1 MWLQRVLEFARGA
14 PAPSSEPRAVPPD
27 DSGTPNAQPRW
38 QPRWQPRGGSARE
51 EQRAFVPYAAKGQ
64 RARMRERLAERGA
77 EGFAPTELLE
87 MLLYAAYARE
97 DTRHLAQTLVR
108 RHGSVAAVIAAPA
121 QELLQTPGVTQQ
133 AVTILKVVEALL
145 PQMLQA
151 EVRKQPLLDNWDKL
165 LDYLHVSLA
174 RAKVEQFRVL
184 FLDSRNR
191 LIADEVQARGTVN
204 QTPVFPREIARR
216 ALELDATA
224 VVLVHNHPSGDP
236 TPSQADIAV
245 TAEVKAAVGALGIVL
260 HDHVIVG
267 NGAHASLAGLGLL

>member
-1 MWLQRVLEFARGA
+1 MWLQRVLEFARRA
-14 PAPSSEPRAVPPD
+14 HAPSGVSRAPDAAPP
-27 DSGTPNAQPRW
+27 AAHARW
-38 QPRWQPRGGSARE
+38 QPRAAAARE
-51 EQRAFVPYAAKGQ
+51 DQRAFVPSAAKGH

-77 EGFAPTELLE
+77 ESLAPTELLE

-97 DTRHLAQTLVR
+97 DTRQLAQALVR
-108 RHGSVAAVIAAPA
+108 RHGSVAGVIAAPA
-121 QELLQTPGVTQQ
+121 RELLQTPGVTRQ
-133 AVTILKVVEALL
+133 AVTILKLVEALV

-151 EVRKQPLLDNWDKL
+151 EVRKQPILDSWGTLLG
-165 LDYLHVSLA
+165 YLHVSLS
-174 RAKVEQFRVL
+174 RAKTEQFRVL

-236 TPSQADIAV
+236 TPSGADIAV

-267 NGAHASLAGLGLL
+267 NGEHASLAALGLL